1 MANTD
6 ERFNTE
12 SERKHNNGIL
22 FRPMTFFLVIVAI
35 IFVMGVFFEISVVEV
50 TGNSRYTT
58 EQIVTASG
66 IHTGDSL
73 FFINRIG
80 AGSRIVVKLP
90 YIESVQITRKLPNSI
105 FISVEESKACACIKV
120 GDALWSVSHSGK
132 FLGEINEAEAK
143 LIPVINGLT
152 VTDAKT
158 GDPLST
164 DEASQPALDYLLEM
178 LYQIRGRNIGDKIKE
193 IDVSDANDPTLV
205 YDDRFVV
212 RFGPHDDTE
221 YKFGK
226 MLSAVTQLMP
236 DDSGTM
242 DLSDSDKVDFR
253 PN

>member
-1 MANTD
+1 MP
-6 ERFNTE
+6 NTE
-12 SERKHNNGIL
+12 EKYNSESKRKQKTPTMR
-22 FRPMTFFLVIVAI
+22 RPLSFFLLIVAI
-35 IFVMGVFFEISVVEV
+35 IFVMGVFFKISVVEV
-50 TGNSRYTT
+50 SGNSRYTA

-66 IHTGDSL
+66 IHTGDNL

-120 GDALWSVSHSGK
+120 GDVLWSVSHSGK
-132 FLGEINEAEAK
+132 FLGEINDTEAALLP
-143 LIPVINGLT
+143 LITGIE

-158 GDPLST
+158 GDNLT
-164 DEASQPALDYLLEM
+164 ADETEQAKLDYLLEM
-178 LYQIRGRNIGDKIKE
+178 LYQIRGRNLSDKVTE
-193 IDVSDANDPTLV
+193 IDVSDPQDPQLM
-205 YDDRFVV
+205 YEDRFVV
-212 RFGPHDDTE
+212 KFGAKDDTE

-226 MLSAVTQLMP
+226 MLSAVSQLKA